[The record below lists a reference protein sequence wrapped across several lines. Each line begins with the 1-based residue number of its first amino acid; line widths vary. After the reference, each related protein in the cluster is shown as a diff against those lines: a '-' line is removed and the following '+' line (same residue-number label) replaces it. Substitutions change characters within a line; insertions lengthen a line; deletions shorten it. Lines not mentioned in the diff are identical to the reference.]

1 MMSKHPLAFEV
12 FTEIAII
19 NQLSTAMLQS
29 VMPDRITQAQFTVL
43 SHFVRRDIKADS
55 PANLANAL
63 QVTRPTMT
71 STLTRMERAGLVE
84 IVPDPRDGRAKLV
97 STTATGRSTYDACIA
112 ATAPLIPM
120 ISSVASDSDLTS
132 ILPTLK
138 KMRAGLDAL
147 RD

>member
-29 VMPDRITQAQFTVL
+29 VLPDRLTIAQFTVL
-43 SHFVRRDIKADS
+43 SHFVRRDIVADS
-55 PANLANAL
+55 PANLANAF
-63 QVTRPTMT
+63 QVSRSTMT
-71 STLTRMERAGLVE
+71 STLARLERATLVE
-84 IVPDPRDGRAKLV
+84 IAPDPKDGRAKLV
-97 STTATGRSTYDACIA
+97 SLTAKGRSTYAAYIA
-112 ATAPLIPM
+112 ASEPLIP
-120 ISSVASDSDLTS
+120 IIVGVASDGDMAS

-138 KMRAGLDAL
+138 KMRMGLDAL

>member
-43 SHFVRRDIKADS
+43 SHFVRRELLTES

-71 STLTRMERAGLVE
+71 STLSRMERAGLVE

-97 STTATGRSTYDACIA
+97 STTATGRLTYDACIA

-120 ISSVASDSDLTS
+120 ISSVASDSDLKS

>member
-29 VMPDRITQAQFTVL
+29 VMPDRITMAQFMVL
-43 SHFVRRDIKADS
+43 SHFVRRDIVADS
-55 PANLANAL
+55 PANLANAF
-63 QVTRPTMT
+63 QVSRPTMT
-71 STLTRMERAGLVE
+71 STLARLERAALVE
-84 IVPDPRDGRAKLV
+84 IAPDPKDGRAKLV
-97 STTATGRSTYDACIA
+97 SLTAKGRSTYAACIDA
-112 ATAPLIPM
+112 SEPLIPM
-120 ISSVASDSDLTS
+120 IVGVVSESDLVC

>member
-1 MMSKHPLAFEV
+1 MMSKHPLVFEF

-29 VMPDRITQAQFTVL
+29 VMPGRITMAQFTVL
-43 SHFVRRDIKADS
+43 SHFVRRAIDAES
-55 PANLANAL
+55 PANLAKAL

-71 STLTRMERAGLVE
+71 STLARMERDELV
-84 IVPDPRDGRAKLV
+84 VVAPDPIDGRAKLV
-97 STTATGRSTYDACIA
+97 SLTDKGRSTYVACID

-120 ISSVASDSDLTS
+120 ISSVTADSVLAS